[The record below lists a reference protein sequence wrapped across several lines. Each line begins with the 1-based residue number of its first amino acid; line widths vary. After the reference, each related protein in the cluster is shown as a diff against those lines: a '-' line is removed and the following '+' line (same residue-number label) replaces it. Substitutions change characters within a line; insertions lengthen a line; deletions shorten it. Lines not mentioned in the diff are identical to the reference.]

1 MQTRTLGRIITAVSI
16 IRAIHPILSTVRTPQ
31 QERFFLFALAGIQF
45 THILDFMIMMPLGPQ
60 FIRALDINTHQFGL
74 LLSSYT
80 FAAAFAG
87 IFATYYV
94 DRFER
99 RQLLL
104 SLYACFIVA
113 TLACGFAP
121 NYHTLFIARAFAGAF
136 GGVLGAM
143 VQTIVA
149 DSIPFERRGKAL
161 GTVMAAFSV
170 STVAGVPLS
179 LFLANHITVLGWRA
193 PFVFIALIS
202 TVILYLAYRNL
213 PKITGHLDHVHEGSR
228 FRQIYELA
236 IARHHLRAFIF
247 IGFIMVTGFS
257 VIPYI
262 ALYLTS
268 NVGIANS
275 YISLIYLCGG
285 VATLMSSRYIGHMAD
300 KHGKVKVFR
309 VLAIVSLVPLI
320 VTTNLPEVPLWV
332 VLINQT
338 LFFILISGRMIPAMA
353 MISQVVEAKIR
364 GTFMSLIGSVQMLSS
379 GIASVVAGVVVTIG
393 ADGKMQHYSWVGYG
407 SAVCGLITFFLVG
420 YIHSD
425 QKAGQSNVVN
435 LFNKAK

>member
-1 MQTRTLGRIITAVSI
+1 
-16 IRAIHPILSTVRTPQ
+16 
-31 QERFFLFALAGIQF
+31 
-45 THILDFMIMMPLGPQ
+45 MMPLGPE
-60 FIRALDINTHQFGL
+60 FIKALDINTHQFGL

-80 FAAAFAG
+80 FAAAIAG

-113 TLACGFAP
+113 TLACGLAP
-121 NYHTLFIARAFAGAF
+121 SYETLFIARAFAGAF
-136 GGVLGAM
+136 GGILGSL

-179 LFLANHITVLGWRA
+179 LFLAHRIPALGWRA
-193 PFVFIALIS
+193 PFIFIALIS
-202 TVILYLAYRNL
+202 TVIMYLGYRNI
-213 PKITGHLDHVHEGSR
+213 PKIAGHLDHVHEGSR
-228 FRQIYELA
+228 LSQILKILLA
-236 IARHHLRAFIF
+236 HQHIKAFVFMAFIM
-247 IGFIMVTGFS
+247 ITGFS

-268 NVGIANS
+268 NVGINNA

-285 VATLMSSRYIGHMAD
+285 VATLMSSRFIGHMAD
-300 KHGKVKVFR
+300 QYGKVKVFR
-309 VLAIVSLVPLI
+309 VLALVSLIPLL
-320 VTTNLPEVPLWV
+320 VTTNLPVTPLWI
-332 VLINQT
+332 VLINST
-338 LFFILISGRMIPAMA
+338 AFFILVSGRMIPAMA
-353 MISQVVEAKIR
+353 MVSQVVENKIR
-364 GTFMSLIGSVQMLSS
+364 GTFMSLIGSVQMLAS
-379 GIASVVAGVVVTIG
+379 GIATVLAGMVVTIG
-393 ADGKMQHYSWVGYG
+393 ADGKMAHYNWVGYG
-407 SAVCGLITFFLVG
+407 AACCGLLTIWLVG

-425 QKAGQSNVVN
+425 PKKN
-435 LFNKAK
+435 

>member
-1 MQTRTLGRIITAVSI
+1 
-16 IRAIHPILSTVRTPQ
+16 
-31 QERFFLFALAGIQF
+31 
-45 THILDFMIMMPLGPQ
+45 MMPLGPE
-60 FIRALDINTHQFGL
+60 FISELNINTHQFGL

-80 FAAAFAG
+80 FAAAIAG

-113 TLACGFAP
+113 TLACGLAP
-121 NYHTLFIARAFAGAF
+121 SYETLFIARAFAGAF
-136 GGVLGAM
+136 GGILGSL

-179 LFLANHITVLGWRA
+179 LFLAHHITFLGWRA
-193 PFVFIALIS
+193 PFFFIALIS
-202 TVILYLAYRNL
+202 VLILYLGYRNI
-213 PKITGHLDHVHEGSR
+213 PKIAGHLDHVHEGSR
-228 FRQIYELA
+228 MSQILKILLA
-236 IARHHLRAFIF
+236 HQHIKAFIF
-247 IGFIMVTGFS
+247 MAFIMITGFS

-268 NVGIANS
+268 NVGINDS

-285 VATLMSSRYIGHMAD
+285 VATLMSSRFIGHMAD
-300 KHGKVKVFR
+300 RYGKVKVFR
-309 VLAIVSLVPLI
+309 FLAVVSLVPLL
-320 VTTNLPEVPLWV
+320 VTTNLPVTPLWI
-332 VLINQT
+332 VLINST
-338 LFFILISGRMIPAMA
+338 AFFILVSGRMIPAMA
-353 MISQVVEAKIR
+353 MVSQVVENKIR
-364 GTFMSLIGSVQMLSS
+364 GTFMSLIGSVQMFAS
-379 GIASVVAGVVVTIG
+379 GIATVLAGMVVTIG
-393 ADGKMQHYSWVGYG
+393 PDGKMEHYNIVGYG
-407 SAVCGLITFFLVG
+407 AVFCGLITIWLVG

-425 QKAGQSNVVN
+425 TK
-435 LFNKAK
+435 KT

>member
-1 MQTRTLGRIITAVSI
+1 LNAPSFPESQKK
-16 IRAIHPILSTVRTPQ
+16 
-31 QERFFLFALAGIQF
+31 ERFFLFALAGIQF
-45 THILDFMIMMPLGPQ
+45 THILDFMIMMPLGPE
-60 FIRALDINTHQFGL
+60 FIQALNINTHQFGL

-80 FAAAFAG
+80 FAAAIAG

-113 TLACGFAP
+113 TLACGLAP
-121 NYHTLFIARAFAGAF
+121 SYETLFIARAFAGAF
-136 GGVLGAM
+136 GGILGSL

-179 LFLANHITVLGWRA
+179 LFLAHHITFLGWRA
-193 PFVFIALIS
+193 PFIFIALIS
-202 TVILYLAYRNL
+202 LLILYLGYRNI
-213 PKITGHLDHVHEGSR
+213 PKIAGHLDHVHEGSR
-228 FRQIYELA
+228 LSQILKIVLA
-236 IARHHLRAFIF
+236 HQHLKAFIF
-247 IGFIMVTGFS
+247 MAFIMITGFS

-268 NVGIANS
+268 NVGINSS

-285 VATLMSSRYIGHMAD
+285 VATLMSSRFIGHMAD
-300 KHGKVKVFR
+300 QYGKVKVFR
-309 VLAIVSLVPLI
+309 FLAVVSLVPLL
-320 VTTNLPEVPLWV
+320 VTTNLPVTPLWL
-332 VLINQT
+332 VLINST
-338 LFFILISGRMIPAMA
+338 AFFILVSGRMIPAMA
-353 MISQVVEAKIR
+353 MVSQVVENKIR
-364 GTFMSLIGSVQMLSS
+364 GTFMSLIGSVQMFAS
-379 GIASVVAGVVVTIG
+379 GIATVLAGMVVTIG
-393 ADGKMQHYSWVGYG
+393 ADGKMEHYNIVGYG
-407 SAVCGLITFFLVG
+407 AAFCGLITIWLVG

-425 QKAGQSNVVN
+425 TK
-435 LFNKAK
+435 KR